1 TASSNPPQLGNSAP
15 AVSDSDHIPGLRT
28 GSHQTL
34 DLGSKTPSASQP
46 LSSSRQDTF
55 AQSDNDNR
63 EFRGF
68 YVNLPLVSQQQ
79 GLIDSVVSSER
90 HPSSAQTTVP
100 NLGQEIPSEAIHK
113 YCSRMLF
120 TKFKLLLRKT
130 LVSIFIILII
140 YGLFFDYTFIP
151 TKLPRLGFWH
161 VLLFFLSVIAVKLW
175 KIYHDSVKRR
185 AVQRLIYTAVQEIL
199 DELKRKRLL
208 SIRNSLFHPYSSL
221 PIRDFYCR
229 FIQNYPER
237 IDLWIEV
244 FGVIDNHPN
253 VMTVRRKVD
262 GEEIAHW
269 DYKPSE

>member
-1 TASSNPPQLGNSAP
+1 
-15 AVSDSDHIPGLRT
+15 
-28 GSHQTL
+28 
-34 DLGSKTPSASQP
+34 
-46 LSSSRQDTF
+46 
-55 AQSDNDNR
+55 
-63 EFRGF
+63 
-68 YVNLPLVSQQQ
+68 
-79 GLIDSVVSSER
+79 
-90 HPSSAQTTVP
+90 
-100 NLGQEIPSEAIHK
+100 
-113 YCSRMLF
+113 M
-120 TKFKLLLRKT
+120 
-130 LVSIFIILII
+130 
-140 YGLFFDYTFIP
+140 
-151 TKLPRLGFWH
+151 
-161 VLLFFLSVIAVKLW
+161 
-175 KIYHDSVKRR
+175 
-185 AVQRLIYTAVQEIL
+185 QEIL